1 MSRVEPERNRYVGHR
16 YVPKIFGEWDKKNEY
31 EGLSIVT
38 HQGDSYTSK
47 KRVPVGIDILNEEYW
62 VVTGNYNAQIDH
74 YRDEVRNLSDDVK
87 VIDAKLD
94 TKSDITY
101 VDTELGKKSDKTY
114 VDTELGKKSDKT
126 YVDNKFNNIEQSIED
141 IESELDPT
149 YILDVF
155 KVPSDFNTLQS
166 AVDYASRKMKGVK
179 IRILIESGFEPS
191 KGITVSDGD
200 YSNIYIESEDSV
212 VKVSPTFT
220 GGMMYGENCA
230 MPKLMT
236 VFDMDNRGEDGYT
249 LINGSRGNIAPS
261 CGVINAGKCCL
272 YVRSS
277 ILRCA
282 YGKFSGGN
290 DRCAWF
296 TRQAMVSAGNSDF
309 SNCKGGNVAVYVS
322 RGSVVEIA
330 NADLS
335 NANVA
340 MAALYVVRSKVTA
353 LDTNISHSSGDGV
366 FTAQSSEVSLRR
378 SNVTHA
384 GMYAIQANSGSR
396 VDLSAETD
404 LSNAKSDGI
413 HCSGAS
419 QVDGDDVI
427 INDVGRNAAFAE
439 ENSKIN
445 IPNATILR
453 PGRFGLWANKTSIIN
468 ANNSV
473 ITSPGDSGA
482 LADDGSIINVRAT
495 SISNAGGHG
504 IEARNTGVINANQVK
519 ISRSTKAGVYSSA
532 MSQINCRQGTVQRS
546 GTDDLAI
553 HFGSTILAN
562 DTNTTAD
569 SGKPMYIDC
578 NVSEFNK
585 VLPNGILY
593 V

>member
-16 YVPKIFGEWDKKNEY
+16 YVPKIFGEWDKQNEY

-38 HQGDSYTSK
+38 HEGGSYTSK
-47 KRVPVGIDILNEEYW
+47 KRVPVGIDILNEEFW
-62 VVTGNYNAQIDH
+62 VVTGNYNAQVEE
-74 YRDEVRNLSDDVK
+74 YRKEVRDLSKEVDN
-87 VIDAKLD
+87 
-94 TKSDITY
+94 KSDQTY
-101 VDTELGKKSDKTY
+101 VDTELGKKADKTY
-114 VDTELGKKSDKT
+114 VDTELGKKSNQT
-126 YVDNKFNNIEQSIED
+126 YVDNKFSNVEKSIED

-179 IRILIESGFEPS
+179 VRILIESGFRPS

-200 YSNIYIESEDSV
+200 YSNISIESEDSV

-236 VFDMDNRGEDGYT
+236 VFDMDNLGEDGYS
-249 LINGSRGNIAPS
+249 LIDGGRGYIASS

-330 NADLS
+330 NANIS
-335 NANVA
+335 NARVA

-353 LDTNISHSSGDGV
+353 LDTNISNSSANGV
-366 FTAQSSEVSLRR
+366 FAAQSSEVSLRR
-378 SNVTHA
+378 SDVTHA
-384 GMYAIQANSGSR
+384 GQYAIQANSGSR
-396 VDLSAETD
+396 IDLSSETN

-427 INDVGRNAAFAE
+427 INDVGRTAAFAE

-453 PGRFGLWANKTSIIN
+453 PGRFGIWANKTSIIN

-473 ITSPGDSGA
+473 ITSPGDNGV
-482 LADDGSIINVRAT
+482 LADDGSIVNVRAAN
-495 SISNAGGHG
+495 ISNAGNHG
-504 IEARNTGVINANQVK
+504 VQAQNTGIINALQTK
-519 ISRSTKAGVYSSA
+519 IFDSTKAGAYASS
-532 MSQINCRQGTVQRS
+532 MSQINCRLATVQRS
-546 GTDDLAI
+546 GTDDLVI
-553 HFGSTILAN
+553 HFGSTILGN
-562 DTNTTAD
+562 ETNTTAD
-569 SGKPMYIDC
+569 TGSPMYVDC